1 MCCLRRRTLKLLNM
15 LFLSFSPSGELQ
27 KEIAKYYSQWPCG
40 YECFQW
46 TALSLHNF
54 WVNTVILPWVH
65 VYSKGFFPIGFA
77 LHKLYSTCFTPATN
91 IYTLQNV
98 SSPTSLNDFKLL
110 KRIYYVN
117 LNVVLLYFLSKSA
130 EKAIAPHSSTLAWK
144 IPWIEEP
151 GRLQSMGSLRVGH
164 DWVASLSLS
173 CIGEGNGNPLHVLAW
188 RIPGTGEPGGLPSMG
203 SHRVGY
209 DWSDLAAAAAYKW
222 KDRS

>member
-54 WVNTVILPWVH
+54 WVNTVILPWVY

-77 LHKLYSTCFTPATN
+77 LHKLYSTFFFTPATN

-98 SSPTSLNDFKLL
+98 SSPTSMISISW
-110 KRIYYVN
+110 KRIYDVY
-117 LNVVLLYFLSKSA
+117 LNVILLAFLSKSEVQA
-130 EKAIAPHSSTLAWK
+130 TNKSCLPAFVSWETPEPNSFSKIWDKVVTGVFLFLFFFFKLFPELHITFQLYQGFCLLEDYMKLLFCVTTSFNMTRIHFSTKSPLVK
-144 IPWIEEP
+144 I
-151 GRLQSMGSLRVGH
+151 L
-164 DWVASLSLS
+164 
-173 CIGEGNGNPLHVLAW
+173 
-188 RIPGTGEPGGLPSMG
+188 
-203 SHRVGY
+203 
-209 DWSDLAAAAAYKW
+209 
-222 KDRS
+222 